1 MTRRLSPCSSE
12 SPPALLCPEL
22 VPVITVHENP
32 WFRVVSRGS
41 YYTLEYERPQVV
53 VLPVLANSSV
63 IMVRVRRPLIDDTPL
78 ELPAGDSN
86 RGETPRAAAMR
97 EFAEETGIRID
108 DPARFVPDLPISEMP
123 GRMPVLLSV
132 FRIAID
138 EREFDS
144 RGSHDGDIVSVEAVS
159 YGDIPEKI
167 TSGEI
172 YLSSPVA
179 LISRLLLETSLKK
192 NTAGDLP

>member
-1 MTRRLSPCSSE
+1 
-12 SPPALLCPEL
+12 
-22 VPVITVHENP
+22 
-32 WFRVVSRGS
+32 
-41 YYTLEYERPQVV
+41 
-53 VLPVLANSSV
+53 
-63 IMVRVRRPLIDDTPL
+63 
-78 ELPAGDSN
+78 
-86 RGETPRAAAMR
+86 MR